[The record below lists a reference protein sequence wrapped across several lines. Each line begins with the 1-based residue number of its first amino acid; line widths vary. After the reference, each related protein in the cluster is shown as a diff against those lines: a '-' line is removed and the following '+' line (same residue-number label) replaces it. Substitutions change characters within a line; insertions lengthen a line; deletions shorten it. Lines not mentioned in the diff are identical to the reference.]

1 MVGASHETAAL
12 PLLERLAI
20 GGDDLPGVLG
30 ELSGGA
36 AVEGVI
42 VVSTCQRTE
51 IYACLRQ
58 FHNGI
63 EELVTFLAGRAG
75 CGPGA
80 LVPHLSVQHGD
91 EALTH
96 LFLVAAGARSV
107 TIGETE
113 ILGQLQRA
121 VAAAQARG
129 TSSPLLRRAFDHA
142 LRTGRRARAETGI
155 GAGASSLPTLG
166 VRLAGER
173 LDTLGGR
180 SALVIGAGEMGR
192 AAATALRRAGVGDIS
207 VVGRTAARAREVAEA
222 VDGRGVVAMDHLAGA
237 VESVDVVLS
246 ATSATGYVLDR
257 RLVEDVMARRPTRP
271 LVVVDLAVP
280 RDADPALSSV
290 PGVTLFDLDDLRR
303 AAGGVMAERRHHLPA
318 VEGLVAGEVERFL
331 RETSA
336 RDIGP
341 LVSALR
347 CHVEDVRR
355 SEIQRWQ
362 ARVGPLDPQAVALVE
377 AVTAGVVA
385 KLLHAPTVRLK
396 AVAGTPEA
404 DRYREALAALFDVH
418 H

>member
-12 PLLERLAI
+12 PLLERLAV
-20 GGDDLPGVLG
+20 GRDDLPGVLSALATG
-30 ELSGGA
+30 PNA
-36 AVEGVI
+36 TGV
-42 VVSTCQRTE
+42 VVLSTCQRTE
-51 IYACLRQ
+51 IYACLHQ
-58 FHNGI
+58 FHDGV

-75 CGPGA
+75 CAPA
-80 LVPHLSVQHGD
+80 DLAPHITVQHGD

-107 TIGETE
+107 TVGETE

-121 VAAAQARG
+121 LSAAEAGR
-129 TSSPLLRRAFDHA
+129 TTSPLLRRAFSDA

-155 GAGASSLPTLG
+155 GAGAWSLPTIG
-166 VRLAGER
+166 VRRAAEVLG
-173 LDTLGGR
+173 TLQGR
-180 SALVIGAGEMGR
+180 SALLIGAGEMGR
-192 AAATALRRAGVGDIS
+192 AAATALLRAGAGEIAVT
-207 VVGRTAARAREVAEA
+207 GRTAGPAQELAEA
-222 VDGRGVVAMDHLAGA
+222 VGGRALGVERLSDALELA
-237 VESVDVVLS
+237 DVVFT
-246 ATSATGYVLDR
+246 ATSATGWVLGR
-257 RLVEDVMARRPTRP
+257 LLVEAVMSRRPVRP

-280 RDADPALSSV
+280 RDADPALGTI

-303 AAGGVMAERRHHLPA
+303 AATGVLAERRRHLPA
-318 VEGLVAGEVERFL
+318 VERLVAAEVDRFL

-347 CHVEDVRR
+347 CRVEEVRR
-355 SEIQRWQ
+355 AELRRWQ
-362 ARVGPLDPQAVALVE
+362 ARVGPLDPDAVALVE

-396 AVAGTPEA
+396 AAAGTPEA
-404 DRYREALAALFDVH
+404 DRYREALAELFDVH